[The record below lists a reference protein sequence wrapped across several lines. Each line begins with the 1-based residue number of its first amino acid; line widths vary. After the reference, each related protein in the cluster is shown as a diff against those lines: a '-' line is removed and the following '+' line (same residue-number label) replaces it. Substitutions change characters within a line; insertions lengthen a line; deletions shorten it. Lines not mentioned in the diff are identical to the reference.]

1 MKNVKKCSSSPG
13 NYKPIF
19 KKVVHTGGKI
29 MHQVLTLRKTLLIF
43 GFVLVFIGCSNNKTI
58 SQNDTIGLTA
68 EIVPEGIRLTLD
80 PLPPEVKYA
89 AFYFMTEGENRHGLI
104 TELLGTSLE
113 EFKETRTLVC
123 PFVQNG
129 LKYTVTAYV
138 HKNGRDNTSYSTS
151 AEIIAENG
159 ILIVPNGITF
169 EFNETKTGI
178 TYSAFPEFY
187 GDARD
192 IETKYSYSI
201 WVDDDPVRIYA
212 ESGDYDSLAFD
223 FSTLLDKANAG
234 SYVNIIVGIV
244 GVELKNENVS
254 WMLHFGESEDP
265 LISSF

>member
-1 MKNVKKCSSSPG
+1 MKHV
-13 NYKPIF
+13 F
-19 KKVVHTGGKI
+19 
-29 MHQVLTLRKTLLIF
+29 TLRKTILIF
-43 GFVLVFIGCSNNKTI
+43 GFVLVFIGCASSKTI
-58 SQNDTIGLTA
+58 SQNDIIGLTA
-68 EIVPEGIRLTLD
+68 ENVPEGVRVTLD
-80 PLPPEVKYA
+80 HIPPETKYV

-123 PFVQNG
+123 PFVQGG

-138 HKNGRDNTSYSTS
+138 HKNGRDNTPYSAST
-151 AEIIAENG
+151 EIIVENG
-159 ILIVPNGITF
+159 ILFVPNGITF

-178 TYSAFPEFY
+178 AYSAFPEFY
-187 GDARD
+187 GDAQA

>member
-1 MKNVKKCSSSPG
+1 MQ
-13 NYKPIF
+13 
-19 KKVVHTGGKI
+19 
-29 MHQVLTLRKTLLIF
+29 QVLTLRKIILIF
-43 GFVLVFIGCSNNKTI
+43 GFVLVFIGCTSNKTI
-58 SQNDTIGLTA
+58 SQNDIIGLTA
-68 EIVPEGIRLTLD
+68 EIMPEGVRLTLD
-80 PLPPEVKYA
+80 HLPPEAKYV
-89 AFYFMTEGENRHGLI
+89 AFYFMTEGESRHGLI

-113 EFKETRTLVC
+113 EFKEIRTLVC

-138 HKNGRDNTSYSTS
+138 HKNGRDNTPYLAST
-151 AEIIAENG
+151 EIIAENG
-159 ILIVPNGITF
+159 ILFVPNGITF

-212 ESGDYDSLAFD
+212 ESADYNSLAFD
-223 FSTLLDKANAG
+223 FSTLLDKANTG
-234 SYVNIIVGIV
+234 SYVNIIVGI
-244 GVELKNENVS
+244 ELKNDNVS
-254 WMLHFGESEDP
+254 WMLHFGESEEP